1 MSLSG
6 SIEDL
11 PLLEILQV
19 VAFCQKTGHLTVR
32 APEGE
37 AGVVFSDGRVV
48 SGYIWD
54 VPTAGAAA
62 GGVSDPEV
70 RARIGSILQRLVR
83 LRDGE
88 FAFNLTPAVPTALGG
103 RDLTGEMLAEGI
115 NPEELMLDLAR
126 QLDED
131 RRDCAASLEAS
142 FTAAEPAEADAAPTR
157 SPEATGPASEAA
169 TSPPEPEPGDAVRV
183 SKPTPAPEPAPA
195 VRAAPQTERRQPVV
209 LIVDDEPDVCR
220 VVGKRLADA
229 GFEIALAAS
238 AGHAGREMRRLAAAH
253 RPFLL
258 VVDLGLPSESGSSF
272 RGGLDVVRQ
281 SAGLPV
287 PPPVLLMAE
296 TIDEKLRGRARREGV
311 SLLTF
316 KPGLSKLDPAQYEAD
331 LRAFAD
337 KLARD
342 LLPRLDGR
350 RVRPASPEP
359 ALDAAAQEP
368 ARLAALRAASA
379 EIEARP
385 DPDVVAFV
393 LLRAARAF
401 FPRVVLFVLKD
412 DRLRGLSGF
421 GPAAGPHGLDLLAR
435 ELSVPL
441 DEPSPF
447 ADGVVSGSAWSGAL
461 PPDGPLRA
469 LATRIG
475 AGTPRQAAVVPLR
488 ATHQTIA
495 VLYADDPGGAALPPI
510 GPFVEFAERT
520 GRALEASLTARRT
533 AAVPA

>member
-1 MSLSG
+1 VSLSG

-19 VAFCQKTGHLTVR
+19 VSFCQKTGHLTVR
-32 APEGE
+32 APEGD
-37 AGVVFSDGRVV
+37 AAVVFHDGRVV

-54 VPTAGAAA
+54 LPAAEPAA
-62 GGVSDPEV
+62 GPREAYV

-83 LRDGE
+83 LREGE
-88 FAFNLTPAVPTALGG
+88 FAFNLTEAVPTALGG
-103 RDLTGEMLAEGI
+103 RDLSAEMLADGI
-115 NPEELMLDLAR
+115 NPEELMLELAR

-131 RRDCAASLEAS
+131 RRDCAATLEAS
-142 FTAAEPAEADAAPTR
+142 FTAPEPAADAASPLPAEA
-157 SPEATGPASEAA
+157 ASGRGSA
-169 TSPPEPEPGDAVRV
+169 EPERTVEPP
-183 SKPTPAPEPAPA
+183 PTVAP
-195 VRAAPQTERRQPVV
+195 VRAVPPGAGREPHGPVV

-229 GFEIALAAS
+229 GFEIALAAG
-238 AGHAGREMRRLAAAH
+238 AGHAGREMQRLAAAR

-258 VVDLGLPSESGSSF
+258 VVDLGLPSASGSSF

-296 TIDEKLRGRARREGV
+296 TIDEKLRGRARRLGV

-342 LLPRLDGR
+342 LLPQLEGR
-350 RVRPASPEP
+350 RTRPAVTEP
-359 ALDAAAQEP
+359 PATAAAQEP
-368 ARLAALRAASA
+368 ARLAALRGASA

-421 GPAAGPHGLDLLAR
+421 GPVAGPRGLDLLAR

-447 ADGVVSGSAWSGAL
+447 ADAVVSGAAWAGPL
-461 PPDGPLRA
+461 PPDGALRG
-469 LATRIG
+469 LVDRIG
-475 AGTPRQAAVVPLR
+475 AHSARQAAVVPLR

-495 VLYADDPGGAALPPI
+495 VVYGDDPAGAPLPAI

-520 GRALEASLTARRT
+520 GHALESSLAARRT
-533 AAVPA
+533 AAARA

>member
-6 SIEDL
+6 SVEDL

-19 VAFCQKTGHLTVR
+19 VSFCQKTGHLTVQ
-32 APEGE
+32 APEGQ
-37 AGVVFSDGRVV
+37 AGVVFRDGRVV

-54 VPTAGAAA
+54 VPTAAPGAGEA
-62 GGVSDPEV
+62 EV
-70 RARIGSILQRLVR
+70 RARIGSVLQRLVR

-88 FAFNLTPAVPTALGG
+88 FAFNLTEAVPTALGG
-103 RDLTGEMLAEGI
+103 RDLSAEMLAEGI
-115 NPEELMLDLAR
+115 NPEELMLELAR

-131 RRDCAASLEAS
+131 RRDCAATLEAS
-142 FTAAEPAEADAAPTR
+142 FTAPEPAQADSASVRPAGPAEPAPETPSTLAPVHAG
-157 SPEATGPASEAA
+157 S
-169 TSPPEPEPGDAVRV
+169 
-183 SKPTPAPEPAPA
+183 TPVESRP
-195 VRAAPQTERRQPVV
+195 VGPVV

-220 VVGKRLADA
+220 IVGKRLADA

-238 AGHAGREMRRLAAAH
+238 ASHAGREMRRLAGAGRA
-253 RPFLL
+253 FLL

-287 PPPVLLMAE
+287 PPPVLLMAD
-296 TIDEKLRGRARREGV
+296 TIDEKLLGRAKRLGV
-311 SLLTF
+311 SLLSF

-342 LLPRLDGR
+342 LLPRLAGR
-350 RVRPASPEP
+350 RARPPASEP
-359 ALDAAAQEP
+359 PRAAAHEP
-368 ARLAALRAASA
+368 ARLAALRSASA

-401 FPRVVLFVLKD
+401 FPRVLLFVLKE

-421 GPAAGPHGLDLLAR
+421 GAVAGQRGLDLLAR

-447 ADGVVSGSAWSGAL
+447 ADAVVSGAAWTGPLPTDGA
-461 PPDGPLRA
+461 LRA
-469 LATRIG
+469 LVDRIG
-475 AGTPRQAAVVPLR
+475 AHSVRHAAVVPLR

-495 VLYADDPGGAALPPI
+495 VVYADDPGGAPLPAI
-510 GPFVEFAERT
+510 EPFVEFAERA
-520 GRALEASLTARRT
+520 GRALETSLAARRT
-533 AAVPA
+533 APAPA